1 MLKAIKQHRAH
12 IPVLFLCLCWG
23 VVFPQNGQQA
33 VGPVAAYGADEAALR
48 SAINQYFAAYA
59 KEDLDGLM
67 RLWSAK
73 APEAEA
79 RKRALEE
86 LFALYDHIEARNV
99 VVSKITAEGSKA
111 RARVALEISAI
122 ETKTGQPAK
131 AVGFGKMNR
140 ALQFV
145 NEDGSW
151 KVWNEGSAEEELAIA
166 LIDAKTEEARA
177 SLLATEPEL
186 VTVELRKALNAA
198 GERHRRRGDY
208 AQALV
213 SFNWARKVSEQL
225 NDQAGLAH
233 ALNGIGTVHYYQGD
247 FALASEQYEKSL
259 KLSEALSDKLMMA
272 RTFNNLGLLYSD
284 QGNNRRALEF
294 FQKSLVLAESLGA
307 KIGIATNLQNIGNLH
322 RKQAN
327 YELALQY
334 YRKALELNEGLKDK
348 EGVAGSLNN
357 IGIVYSQQGDYAQA
371 LEYYQKSLKLKE
383 EIGRKDSIAGTL
395 TNIGIAYSY
404 LNNYEMALQHYKKSL
419 MLDEEVGSK
428 KGAAMSLNTIALIY
442 NRQRNYP
449 LALEH
454 AERSVTLAA
463 QSGNLDYLWQ
473 SHTTA
478 GRAHLG
484 LDHFDQAQKSFGEA
498 ISTIETLRAQTIG
511 GEQEQQRFFEDK
523 LGPYHGMTALLTKQG
538 KPAEA
543 FSYAELAKARVLL
556 DVLQSGRV
564 SVAKAM
570 STPERERE
578 SKLKRELAALGA
590 EVSRESLGRQSDRA
604 RLTELRARLQKAR
617 LEYEDYQTTL
627 YAAHPE
633 LKVRRGETQPITLS
647 ETSQLLPDAASALV
661 EYMVTDE
668 KTYLFVLTRGARA
681 GEPVALK
688 TYTLEIKGKELAQQV
703 ERFRQQLARRDLDFN
718 ERARSLYDLLLAP
731 ARSELQG
738 KRTLIIVPDGTLWEL
753 PFQTLQSSDN
763 RFLIEDHVI
772 SYAPSLTV
780 LREMMRSRRKENAAP
795 SAPTLL
801 AFGNPSLGKRMGES
815 ATSGVPLMDEKLDP
829 LPEAER
835 LVNQLPQLYGAQ
847 QSRVYTGAEARED
860 RVKTEAAGFRLLQ
873 LATHGVRNDL
883 NPMYSYVL
891 LSQTAS
897 QTEDGLLEA
906 WEMMNLNLGADLVIL
921 SACETARGRV
931 GAGEGMI
938 GMTWALFVAGSPA
951 TVVSQWKVESA
962 STTEL
967 MLEFHRQLKEKY
979 RNDKSRVTTT
989 AEALRAA
996 ELKMLANSQYRHP
1009 FYWAGFVLIGDGR

>member
-1 MLKAIKQHRAH
+1 MLKAVKQQRRA
-12 IPVLFLCLCWG
+12 PVLLLLLCFCS
-23 VVFPQNGQQA
+23 VVFPQGDKQRAA
-33 VGPVAAYGADEAALR
+33 VSGTDEAALR
-48 SAINQYFAAYA
+48 SLTAQYFAAYA

-73 APEAEA
+73 APEATA

-86 LFALYDHIEARNV
+86 RFALYDRLEAQNV
-99 VVSKITAEGSKA
+99 VVGKITLEDGKA
-111 RARVALEISAI
+111 RVRVAVEISAI
-122 ETKTGQPAK
+122 ESKTGQPAK
-131 AVGFGKMNR
+131 GTGFGKMNR

-145 NEDGSW
+145 KEEGAW
-151 KVWNEGSAEEELAIA
+151 KVWNELSAEEELATA

-177 SLLATEPEL
+177 SLLSQTEPEL
-186 VTVELRKALNAA
+186 VTVELRKALGVA
-198 GERHRRRGDY
+198 GEQRRRRGDY
-208 AQALV
+208 AQALAG
-213 SFNWARKVSEQL
+213 FNWMLKVAEQIK
-225 NDQAGLAH
+225 DQAGVAH

-247 FALASEQYEKSL
+247 DAAAAEQYEKSL
-259 KLSEALSDKLMMA
+259 KLSEALDDKLMMA
-272 RTFNNLGLLYSD
+272 RTYNNLGVLYSD

-294 FQKSLVLAESLGA
+294 FQKSLALAESLGS
-307 KIGIATNLQNIGNLH
+307 KVGIATNLQNIGNLH

-334 YRKALELNEGLKDK
+334 YRKALELEEGLKDK
-348 EGVAGSLNN
+348 EGIAASLNN
-357 IGIVYSQQGDYAQA
+357 IGIAYSQQGDYTQA
-371 LEYYQKSLKLKE
+371 LEYYQKSLTIKE
-383 EIGRKDSIAGTL
+383 ELGRKDSIAGTL
-395 TNIGIAYSY
+395 NNIGIAYSY
-404 LNNYEMALQHYKKSL
+404 LNNYEMALQYYKKSL
-419 MLDEEVGSK
+419 TLDEESGSK
-428 KGAAMSLNTIALIY
+428 KGAAMSLNTIALLY

-454 AERSVTLAA
+454 ARRSVALAE
-463 QSGNLDYLWQ
+463 QTGNLDYLWQ
-473 SHTTA
+473 AHTTFGHA
-478 GRAHLG
+478 QLG
-484 LDHFDQAQKSFGEA
+484 LDQFDEAQKSFGEA
-498 ISTIETLRAQTIG
+498 INTIETLRAQTIG
-511 GEQEQQRFFEDK
+511 GEQEQQRFFENK
-523 LGPYHGMTALLTKQG
+523 LGPYHGMAALLTKQG
-538 KPAEA
+538 KPGEA
-543 FSYAELAKARVLL
+543 FAYAERAKARVLL
-556 DVLQSGRV
+556 DVLQTGRANI
-564 SVAKAM
+564 AKAM
-570 STPERERE
+570 SAPERERE
-578 SKLKRELAALGA
+578 GRLKRELAALGA
-590 EVSRESLGRQSDRA
+590 QVSRESLGQRPDQT
-604 RLTELRARLQKAR
+604 RLTDLRAKLRNAR
-617 LEYEDYQTTL
+617 LEYEAYQTTL

-633 LKVRRGETQPITLS
+633 LKVRRGEAQPITLS
-647 ETSQLLPDAASALV
+647 ETSQLLPDAGTALL

-668 KTYLFVLTRGARA
+668 KTYLFVLTRGERA
-681 GEPVALK
+681 AEPVALK
-688 TYTLEIKGKELAQQV
+688 TYTVEIKGKELAQQV
-703 ERFRQQLARRDLDFN
+703 ERFRQQLARRDLDYN
-718 ERARSLYDLLLAP
+718 EHARSLYDLLVAP
-731 ARSELQG
+731 ARKELQG
-738 KRTLIIVPDGTLWEL
+738 RKSLVIVPDGALWEL
-753 PFQTLQSSDN
+753 PFQTLRPSDN

-772 SYAPSLTV
+772 AYAPSLTV
-780 LREMMRSRRKENAAP
+780 LREMMRSRRKGDATA

-801 AFGNPSLGKRMGES
+801 AFGNPALGKQTAGGERP
-815 ATSGVPLMDEKLDP
+815 GVRLMDEKLDP

-860 RVKTEAAGFRLLQ
+860 RVKTEAASFRVLQ

-962 STTEL
+962 STTDL

-979 RNDKSRVTTT
+979 RNDNSHLTT
-989 AEALRAA
+989 AGALREA